1 MQNEDLLKDPT
12 VSLKYYKQKL
22 KSKYQLRTKVKG
34 HYLVSSKGSIVLQA
48 IAGTILEKHKPQEL
62 IMKKS
67 KESQNYFDTSRRW
80 TVLNCSP

>member
-34 HYLVSSKGSIVLQA
+34 HLPGLFQGQHSAASHCRNHPRETQTPRINYEEIKGI
-48 IAGTILEKHKPQEL
+48 PEL
-62 IMKKS
+62 
-67 KESQNYFDTSRRW
+67 F
-80 TVLNCSP
+80 